1 MMLFLKNVKDKAL
14 SFPLIKNTNKGFSG
28 TKI

>member
-1 MMLFLKNVKDKAL
+1 MLFLKNVEDKAL

>member
-1 MMLFLKNVKDKAL
+1 MLFLKNVKDKAL